1 MTVVAKKKIKKTK
14 RLIFVTFLC
23 FAINGYVLY
32 SVGTIF
38 GDVQD
43 KQKEKESLSQE
54 LVLLKEEQ
62 EELKVE
68 VNKLQDS
75 EYIARYAREKYLYSG
90 KNEYIIKLK

>member
-1 MTVVAKKKIKKTK
+1 MAKKNGKKAK
-14 RLIFVTFLC
+14 RLVFVTFLC

-38 GDVQD
+38 KDVHE
-43 KQKEKESLSQE
+43 KQKEKENLSQE
-54 LVLLKEEQ
+54 LVVLKEKQ

-90 KNEYIIKLK
+90 KDEYILKLK